1 MFIKT
6 SIDFNCKTKFKRRS
20 AIVENIKN
28 NLPKILCVVGPTAS
42 GKTAYAI
49 DLAKGNNGEIVSCDS
64 MQIYTYMNIGTAKAT
79 AEERAEVPHHM
90 IDFVDPNR
98 DYSVADFVTDAR
110 ACIAEILSRGK
121 MPVLCGG
128 TGLYID
134 SVLKSVEFLPQKR
147 DDKLRDELWKKA
159 EQDGA
164 ESVYEILKELDPIEA
179 DKVHYNNVKRVIR
192 AIEIC
197 KTTGMTKTEADKL
210 SIGKPMYNPTI
221 YGLNMPREKL
231 YERIDRRVD
240 IMVEQGLVGEVR
252 QLLNMGIRR
261 DSTAMQAIGY
271 KELVRYIDGLCD
283 FETAIEDIK
292 RESRRYAKRQL
303 TWFRRNPDIIW
314 TEK

>member
-1 MFIKT
+1 MGNNK
-6 SIDFNCKTKFKRRS
+6 D
-20 AIVENIKN
+20 

-49 DLAKGNNGEIVSCDS
+49 ELAKENNGEIVSCDS
-64 MQIYTYMNIGTAKAT
+64 MQIYKYMDIGTAKAT

-110 ACIAEILSRGK
+110 ACIADILMRDRL
-121 MPVLCGG
+121 PVLCGG
-128 TGLYID
+128 TGLYVD
-134 SVLKSVEFLPQKR
+134 SVLKSVEFSPQKR
-147 DDKLRDELWKKA
+147 DDALRKTLWEKA
-159 EQDGA
+159 ERDGA
-164 ESVYEILKELDPIEA
+164 ESVYEILKDLDPIEA

-197 KTTGMTKTEADKL
+197 RTTGMTKTEADRL
-210 SIGKPMYNPTI
+210 SIGKPMYDAVI

-231 YERIDRRVD
+231 YERIDKRVD
-240 IMVEQGLVGEVR
+240 IMIEQGLEDEVR
-252 QLLNMGIRR
+252 QLLDMGIRR

-271 KELVRYIDGLCD
+271 KELVRYTDGLCD

-292 RESRRYAKRQL
+292 RESRRYAKRQI
-303 TWFRRNPDIIW
+303 TWFKRNPEIIW
-314 TEK
+314 KEK

>member
-1 MFIKT
+1 M
-6 SIDFNCKTKFKRRS
+6 
-20 AIVENIKN
+20 ENIKN

-49 DLAKGNNGEIVSCDS
+49 ELAKGNSGEIVSCDS
-64 MQIYTYMNIGTAKAT
+64 MQIYKYMNIGTAKAT

-134 SVLKSVEFLPQKR
+134 SVLKSVEFSPQKR
-147 DDKLRDELWKKA
+147 DDKLRDELWKRA

>member
-1 MFIKT
+1 M
-6 SIDFNCKTKFKRRS
+6 
-20 AIVENIKN
+20 ENIKN

-134 SVLKSVEFLPQKR
+134 SVLKSVEFSPQKR

-164 ESVYEILKELDPIEA
+164 ESVYEILKELDPVEA

-221 YGLNMPREKL
+221 FGLNMPREKL

>member
-1 MFIKT
+1 M
-6 SIDFNCKTKFKRRS
+6 
-20 AIVENIKN
+20 ENIKN

-49 DLAKGNNGEIVSCDS
+49 ELAKGNNGEIVSCDS

-134 SVLKSVEFLPQKR
+134 SVLKSVEFSPQKR
-147 DDKLRDELWKKA
+147 DDKLRDVLWKKA

-164 ESVYEILKELDPIEA
+164 ESVYEILKELDPIEV

-240 IMVEQGLVGEVR
+240 IMVEQGLEGEVR

>member
-1 MFIKT
+1 M
-6 SIDFNCKTKFKRRS
+6 
-20 AIVENIKN
+20 ENIKN
-28 NLPKILCVVGPTAS
+28 ILPKILCVVGPTAS

-49 DLAKGNNGEIVSCDS
+49 ELARENNGEIVSCDS
-64 MQIYTYMNIGTAKAT
+64 MQIYKYMNIGTAKAT

-134 SVLKSVEFLPQKR
+134 SVLKSVEFSPQKR
-147 DDKLRDELWKKA
+147 DNKLRDELWKKA

>member
-1 MFIKT
+1 M
-6 SIDFNCKTKFKRRS
+6 
-20 AIVENIKN
+20 ENIKN

-49 DLAKGNNGEIVSCDS
+49 ELAKGNSGEIVSCDS
-64 MQIYTYMNIGTAKAT
+64 MQIYKYMNIGTAKAT

-134 SVLKSVEFLPQKR
+134 SVLKSVEFSPQKR

-164 ESVYEILKELDPIEA
+164 ESVYEILKELDPIEV

-240 IMVEQGLVGEVR
+240 IMVEQGLEGEVR

>member
-1 MFIKT
+1 M
-6 SIDFNCKTKFKRRS
+6 
-20 AIVENIKN
+20 ENIKN

-64 MQIYTYMNIGTAKAT
+64 MQIYIYMNIGTAKAT

-98 DYSVADFVTDAR
+98 DYSVANFVTDAR

-134 SVLKSVEFLPQKR
+134 SVLKSVEFSPQKR

-240 IMVEQGLVGEVR
+240 IMVEHGLVGEVR

>member
-1 MFIKT
+1 M
-6 SIDFNCKTKFKRRS
+6 
-20 AIVENIKN
+20 ENIKN

-49 DLAKGNNGEIVSCDS
+49 ELAKGNNGEIVSCDS

-134 SVLKSVEFLPQKR
+134 SVLKSVEFSPQKR

-164 ESVYEILKELDPIEA
+164 ESVYEILKELDPIEV

-240 IMVEQGLVGEVR
+240 IMVEQGLEGEVR

>member
-1 MFIKT
+1 MG
-6 SIDFNCKTKFKRRS
+6 
-20 AIVENIKN
+20 NIKN

-134 SVLKSVEFLPQKR
+134 SVLKSVEFSPQKR

>member
-1 MFIKT
+1 M
-6 SIDFNCKTKFKRRS
+6 
-20 AIVENIKN
+20 ENIKN

-49 DLAKGNNGEIVSCDS
+49 ELAKGNNGEIVSCDS

-134 SVLKSVEFLPQKR
+134 SVLKSVEFSPQKR

-164 ESVYEILKELDPIEA
+164 ESVYEILKELDPVEA

>member
-1 MFIKT
+1 M
-6 SIDFNCKTKFKRRS
+6 
-20 AIVENIKN
+20 ENIKN
-28 NLPKILCVVGPTAS
+28 ILPKILCVVGPTAS

-49 DLAKGNNGEIVSCDS
+49 ELARENNGEIVSCDS
-64 MQIYTYMNIGTAKAT
+64 MQIYKYMNIGTAKAT

-134 SVLKSVEFLPQKR
+134 SVLKSVEFSPQKR

-210 SIGKPMYNPTI
+210 SIGKPIYNPII
-221 YGLNMPREKL
+221 YGLNMPRDKQ

-240 IMVEQGLVGEVR
+240 VRVDQGLEDEGS
-252 QLLNMGIRR
+252 QLLNMGI
-261 DSTAMQAIGY
+261 
-271 KELVRYIDGLCD
+271 
-283 FETAIEDIK
+283 
-292 RESRRYAKRQL
+292 
-303 TWFRRNPDIIW
+303 
-314 TEK
+314 

>member
-1 MFIKT
+1 M
-6 SIDFNCKTKFKRRS
+6 
-20 AIVENIKN
+20 ENIKN

-134 SVLKSVEFLPQKR
+134 SVLKSVEFSPQKR

-164 ESVYEILKELDPIEA
+164 ESVYEILKELDPIEV

-221 YGLNMPREKL
+221 YGLNLPREKL

>member
-1 MFIKT
+1 M
-6 SIDFNCKTKFKRRS
+6 
-20 AIVENIKN
+20 ENIKN

-49 DLAKGNNGEIVSCDS
+49 ELAKGNNGEIVSCDS

-134 SVLKSVEFLPQKR
+134 SVLKSVEFSPQKR

-231 YERIDRRVD
+231 YERIDSRVD
-240 IMVEQGLVGEVR
+240 VMVEQGLEGEVR

>member
-1 MFIKT
+1 M
-6 SIDFNCKTKFKRRS
+6 
-20 AIVENIKN
+20 ENIKN

-49 DLAKGNNGEIVSCDS
+49 ELAKGNNGEIVSCDS

-134 SVLKSVEFLPQKR
+134 SVLKSVEFSPQKR

-197 KTTGMTKTEADKL
+197 KTTGMTKTEADKR

>member
-1 MFIKT
+1 M
-6 SIDFNCKTKFKRRS
+6 
-20 AIVENIKN
+20 ENIKN

-49 DLAKGNNGEIVSCDS
+49 ELAKGNNGEIVSCDS

-134 SVLKSVEFLPQKR
+134 SVLKSVEFSPQKR

-197 KTTGMTKTEADKL
+197 KTTGMTKTEADKR

-314 TEK
+314 TDK

>member
-1 MFIKT
+1 M
-6 SIDFNCKTKFKRRS
+6 
-20 AIVENIKN
+20 ENIKN
-28 NLPKILCVVGPTAS
+28 ILPKILCVVGPTAS

-49 DLAKGNNGEIVSCDS
+49 ELARENNGEIVSCDS
-64 MQIYTYMNIGTAKAT
+64 MQIYKYMNIGTAKAT

-134 SVLKSVEFLPQKR
+134 SVLKSVEFSPQKR

>member
-1 MFIKT
+1 M
-6 SIDFNCKTKFKRRS
+6 
-20 AIVENIKN
+20 ENIKN
-28 NLPKILCVVGPTAS
+28 ILPKILCVVGPTAS

-49 DLAKGNNGEIVSCDS
+49 ELARENNGEIVSCDS
-64 MQIYTYMNIGTAKAT
+64 MQIYKYMNIGTAKAT

-134 SVLKSVEFLPQKR
+134 SVLKSVEFSPQKR

-210 SIGKPMYNPTI
+210 SIGKPIYNPII
-221 YGLNMPREKL
+221 YGLSMPREKL

-240 IMVEQGLVGEVR
+240 VMVEQGLEGEVR

>member
-1 MFIKT
+1 M
-6 SIDFNCKTKFKRRS
+6 
-20 AIVENIKN
+20 ENIKN
-28 NLPKILCVVGPTAS
+28 ILPKILCVVGPTAS

-49 DLAKGNNGEIVSCDS
+49 ELAGENNGEIVSCDS
-64 MQIYTYMNIGTAKAT
+64 MQIYKYMNIGTAKAT

-134 SVLKSVEFLPQKR
+134 SVLKSVEFSPQKR

-210 SIGKPMYNPTI
+210 SIGKPIYNPII
-221 YGLNMPREKL
+221 Y
-231 YERIDRRVD
+231 
-240 IMVEQGLVGEVR
+240 
-252 QLLNMGIRR
+252 
-261 DSTAMQAIGY
+261 
-271 KELVRYIDGLCD
+271 
-283 FETAIEDIK
+283 
-292 RESRRYAKRQL
+292 
-303 TWFRRNPDIIW
+303 
-314 TEK
+314 

>member
-1 MFIKT
+1 M
-6 SIDFNCKTKFKRRS
+6 
-20 AIVENIKN
+20 ENIKN
-28 NLPKILCVVGPTAS
+28 ILPKILCVVGPTAS

-49 DLAKGNNGEIVSCDS
+49 ELARENNGEIVSCDS
-64 MQIYTYMNIGTAKAT
+64 MQIYKYMNIGTAKAT

-134 SVLKSVEFLPQKR
+134 SVLKSVEFSPQKR

-197 KTTGMTKTEADKL
+197 KTTGMTKTEADRL

-221 YGLNMPREKL
+221 YGLSMPREKL

-240 IMVEQGLVGEVR
+240 VMVEQGLEDEVR

>member
-1 MFIKT
+1 M
-6 SIDFNCKTKFKRRS
+6 
-20 AIVENIKN
+20 ENIKN
-28 NLPKILCVVGPTAS
+28 ILPKILCVVGPTAS
-42 GKTAYAI
+42 GKTAYSI
-49 DLAKGNNGEIVSCDS
+49 ELAKGNNGEIVSCDS
-64 MQIYTYMNIGTAKAT
+64 MQIYKYMNIGTAKAT

-134 SVLKSVEFLPQKR
+134 SVLKSVEFSPQKR

>member
-1 MFIKT
+1 M
-6 SIDFNCKTKFKRRS
+6 
-20 AIVENIKN
+20 ENIKN

-49 DLAKGNNGEIVSCDS
+49 ELAKGNNGEIVSCDS

-134 SVLKSVEFLPQKR
+134 SVLKSVEFSPQKR

-221 YGLNMPREKL
+221 FGLNMPREKL

>member
-1 MFIKT
+1 M
-6 SIDFNCKTKFKRRS
+6 
-20 AIVENIKN
+20 ENIKN

-110 ACIAEILSRGK
+110 VCIAEILSRGK

-134 SVLKSVEFLPQKR
+134 SVLKSVEFSPQKR

>member
-1 MFIKT
+1 M
-6 SIDFNCKTKFKRRS
+6 
-20 AIVENIKN
+20 ENIKN

-110 ACIAEILSRGK
+110 ECIAEILSRGK

-134 SVLKSVEFLPQKR
+134 SVLKSVEFSPQKR

>member
-1 MFIKT
+1 M
-6 SIDFNCKTKFKRRS
+6 
-20 AIVENIKN
+20 ENIKN
-28 NLPKILCVVGPTAS
+28 ILPKILCVVGPTAS

-49 DLAKGNNGEIVSCDS
+49 ELARENNGEIVSCDS

-134 SVLKSVEFLPQKR
+134 SVLKSVEFSPQKR

-197 KTTGMTKTEADKL
+197 KTTGMTKTEADKR

>member
-1 MFIKT
+1 M
-6 SIDFNCKTKFKRRS
+6 
-20 AIVENIKN
+20 ENIKN
-28 NLPKILCVVGPTAS
+28 ILPKILCVVGPTAS

-49 DLAKGNNGEIVSCDS
+49 ELARENNGEIVSCDS
-64 MQIYTYMNIGTAKAT
+64 MQIYKYMNIGTAKAT

-134 SVLKSVEFLPQKR
+134 SVLKSVEFSPQKR

-210 SIGKPMYNPTI
+210 SIGKPIYKPII

-240 IMVEQGLVGEVR
+240 VMVEQGLEGEVR

>member
-1 MFIKT
+1 M
-6 SIDFNCKTKFKRRS
+6 
-20 AIVENIKN
+20 ENIKN

-49 DLAKGNNGEIVSCDS
+49 ELAKGNNGEIVSCDS

-134 SVLKSVEFLPQKR
+134 SVLKSVEFSPQKR

>member
-1 MFIKT
+1 M
-6 SIDFNCKTKFKRRS
+6 
-20 AIVENIKN
+20 ENIKN

-49 DLAKGNNGEIVSCDS
+49 ELAKENNGEIVSCDS
-64 MQIYTYMNIGTAKAT
+64 MQIYKYMDIGTAKAT

-134 SVLKSVEFLPQKR
+134 SVLKSVEFSPQKR

>member
-1 MFIKT
+1 M
-6 SIDFNCKTKFKRRS
+6 
-20 AIVENIKN
+20 ENIKN

-49 DLAKGNNGEIVSCDS
+49 ELAKGNNGEIVSCDS

-134 SVLKSVEFLPQKR
+134 SVLKSVEFSPQKR
-147 DDKLRDELWKKA
+147 DDKLRDELWKRA

>member
-1 MFIKT
+1 M
-6 SIDFNCKTKFKRRS
+6 
-20 AIVENIKN
+20 ENIKN
-28 NLPKILCVVGPTAS
+28 ILPKILCVVGPTAS

-49 DLAKGNNGEIVSCDS
+49 ELAKENNGEIVSCDS
-64 MQIYTYMNIGTAKAT
+64 MQIYKYMDIGTAKAT

-134 SVLKSVEFLPQKR
+134 SVLKSVEFSPQKR

-240 IMVEQGLVGEVR
+240 VMVEQGLEGEVR

>member
-1 MFIKT
+1 M
-6 SIDFNCKTKFKRRS
+6 
-20 AIVENIKN
+20 ENIKN
-28 NLPKILCVVGPTAS
+28 ILPKILCVVGPTAS

-49 DLAKGNNGEIVSCDS
+49 ELAGENNGEIVSCDS
-64 MQIYTYMNIGTAKAT
+64 MQIYKYMNIGTAKAT

>member
-1 MFIKT
+1 M
-6 SIDFNCKTKFKRRS
+6 
-20 AIVENIKN
+20 ENIEN

-49 DLAKGNNGEIVSCDS
+49 ELAKGNNGEIVSCDS

-134 SVLKSVEFLPQKR
+134 SVLKSVEFSPQKR

>member
-1 MFIKT
+1 MG
-6 SIDFNCKTKFKRRS
+6 
-20 AIVENIKN
+20 NIKN

-134 SVLKSVEFLPQKR
+134 SVLKSVEFSPQKR

-164 ESVYEILKELDPIEA
+164 ESVYEILKELDPVEA

>member
-1 MFIKT
+1 M
-6 SIDFNCKTKFKRRS
+6 
-20 AIVENIKN
+20 ENIKN

-134 SVLKSVEFLPQKR
+134 SVLKSVEFSPQKR

-164 ESVYEILKELDPIEA
+164 ESVYEILKELDPVEA

-210 SIGKPMYNPTI
+210 SIGKPIYNPTI

>member
-1 MFIKT
+1 M
-6 SIDFNCKTKFKRRS
+6 
-20 AIVENIKN
+20 ENIKN
-28 NLPKILCVVGPTAS
+28 ILPKILCVVGPTAS

-49 DLAKGNNGEIVSCDS
+49 ELARENNGEIVSCDS
-64 MQIYTYMNIGTAKAT
+64 MQIYKYMNIGTAKAT

-134 SVLKSVEFLPQKR
+134 SVLKSVEFSPQKR

-164 ESVYEILKELDPIEA
+164 ESVYEILKELDPVEA